1 MSAIAPIR
9 PPAPYIGGKRM
20 LAKRLVERI
29 NAVPHTLY
37 AEPFVGMGG
46 IFFRRDQRPKCEVIN
61 DWSDDVATFFR
72 ILQRHYVPFMDML
85 RWQITS
91 RAGFDRLRR
100 QDPSTLTDLER
111 AARFLYLQRL
121 AFGGKVAAATS
132 GWTPPWAPAS
142 TSPRSAP
149 CSKPPT
155 NA

>member
-1 MSAIAPIR
+1 MR
-9 PPAPYIGGKRM
+9 G
-20 LAKRLVERI
+20 
-29 NAVPHTLY
+29 
-37 AEPFVGMGG
+37 
-46 IFFRRDQRPKCEVIN
+46 IN

-121 AFGGKVAAATS
+121 AFLPIVPARNFGCHLAFGGRFDVAKA
-132 GWTPPWAPAS
+132 APA
-142 TSPRSAP
+142 RSLLHGA
-149 CSKPPT
+149 
-155 NA
+155 